1 MSLNIVLLGP
11 PGAGKGTQAKV
22 LSEHFTVV
30 HVSTGDMLRE
40 AVKNGSESGKEAEAF
55 MNKGDL
61 VPDSIVVKLVIE
73 RIAKN
78 DAKGGFLLDGFPRN
92 EKQANALD
100 RALRKASKRLDA
112 VLYFRTS
119 PEISIERLSGRRVCK
134 KCGANFHVKNMPPKK
149 SGVCDFCGAALYQR
163 DDDKPETVKNRLVVY
178 ETETK
183 SLIEYYKKKGIL
195 RDLSGDLNVEV
206 LFEEIKKLLRVEKIA

>member
-1 MSLNIVLLGP
+1 LSLNIVLLGP